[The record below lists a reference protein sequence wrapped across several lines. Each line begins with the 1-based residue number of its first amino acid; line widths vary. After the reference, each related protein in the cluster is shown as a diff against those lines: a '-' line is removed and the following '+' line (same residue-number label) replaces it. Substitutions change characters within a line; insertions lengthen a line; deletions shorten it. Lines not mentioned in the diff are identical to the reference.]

1 MMADINQLDKQEQRK
16 SMNRSAVKLDLRASQ
31 ELNREAVKRDLR
43 SAGAASGTAL
53 APTYEKSE
61 DGSSNQGDKDDP
73 FASTDPFASILSTSK
88 VDTNNAQEETKSAPK
103 HSANKNG
110 DTESDE
116 GDDEAGANL
125 MHRGMVAI

>member
-1 MMADINQLDKQEQRK
+1 
-16 SMNRSAVKLDLRASQ
+16 MNRSAVKIDLRASQ

-43 SAGAASGTAL
+43 TAGAASGSAL

-88 VDTNNAQEETKSAPK
+88 DTSN
-103 HSANKNG
+103 H
-110 DTESDE
+110 
-116 GDDEAGANL
+116 
-125 MHRGMVAI
+125 